1 MVTVAPKSRKR
12 NITRVV
18 AIAAS
23 VIVTGACWL
32 VASSFLVGKRS
43 VVRKASLHHHVK
55 KSEEVATEEAAV
67 ASDGLTAQRLSA
79 EVMLASKRPYIMYG
93 TAWKKDDTAD
103 LVYQAVHAGF
113 RFIDTACQPKHY
125 DEAGVG
131 YGWKTAADGMG
142 LKRTDFY
149 LQTKFTSPSG
159 QDPANIPYE
168 AGMRVEAQVSRSI
181 FVSLRNLQTTYID
194 SLVLHSPMPTMD
206 ETLRAWKVM
215 EDHVR
220 EGKVRSLGI
229 SNCYD
234 PKVFAELY
242 EKAKV
247 KPRVLQNR
255 FYSESNFDVEL
266 RKMCKKLGVA
276 YQSFWTLSAN
286 RGALSTPEWRA
297 VATGKGLSPQ
307 TLLYAYVMA
316 LGHTP
321 LSGTKDPGHM
331 REDVDVVLRFQRGER
346 VLNEGEMEKLSSLLG
361 IPGHSEA
368 IASMTIKVRP

>member
-1 MVTVAPKSRKR
+1 MVVVAPNSRKR
-12 NITRVV
+12 NNTRIV

-23 VIVTGACWL
+23 VMVVGVCWL
-32 VASSFLVGKRS
+32 VASSSFLVGERPG
-43 VVRKASLHHHVK
+43 VRKAPSSHHHVK
-55 KSEEVATEEAAV
+55 KSEEVATEEATA
-67 ASDGLTAQRLSA
+67 ASDGLTARHLSA

-93 TAWKKDDTAD
+93 TAWKEDGTAD

-131 YGWKTAADGMG
+131 YGWKTAADEMG
-142 LKRTDFY
+142 LKRTDVY
-149 LQTKFTSPSG
+149 LQTKFTPPSG
-159 QDPANIPYE
+159 QDQANMPYE
-168 AGMRVEAQVSRSI
+168 AGLRLEAQVSRSI

-215 EDHVR
+215 EDHVKD
-220 EGKVRSLGI
+220 GKVRSLGI

-266 RKMCKKLGVA
+266 RKVCKELGVA

-286 RGALSTPEWRA
+286 LGALSTPEWRA
-297 VATGKGLSPQ
+297 AATGKGLSPQ
-307 TLLYAYVMA
+307 TLMYAYVMA

-346 VLNEGEMEKLSSLLG
+346 VLNDGEMEKLSSLLG

-368 IASMTIKVRP
+368 NGL

>member
-1 MVTVAPKSRKR
+1 MVVPSVAPNSRKR
-12 NITRVV
+12 NNTRVV

-23 VIVTGACWL
+23 VIVAGACWL
-32 VASSFLVGKRS
+32 VASSLLVGDRS
-43 VVRKASLHHHVK
+43 VVRKASSSHRHAK
-55 KSEEVATEEAAV
+55 KSGAVATEEATA
-67 ASDGLTAQRLSA
+67 ASDGLAARQHPSA
-79 EVMLASKRPYIMYG
+79 EIMLASKRPYIMYG
-93 TAWKKDDTAD
+93 TAWKGDDTAD
-103 LVYQAVHAGF
+103 LVYQAVRAGF

-131 YGWKTAADGMG
+131 YGWKTAADEMG
-142 LKRTDFY
+142 LKRTDVY
-149 LQTKFTSPSG
+149 LQTKFTPPSG
-159 QDPANIPYE
+159 QDQANMPYE
-168 AGMRVEAQVSRSI
+168 AGLRLEAQVSRSI

-206 ETLRAWKVM
+206 ETLRAWRVM
-215 EDHVR
+215 EDHVKD
-220 EGKVRSLGI
+220 GKVRSLGI

-242 EKAKV
+242 DKAKV

-266 RKMCKKLGVA
+266 RKICKELGVA

-297 VATGKGLSPQ
+297 AAAGKGLSPQ
-307 TLLYAYVMA
+307 TLMYAYVMA

-346 VLNEGEMEKLSSLLG
+346 VLNDGEMEKLSSLLG

-368 IASMTIKVRP
+368 NGLRL